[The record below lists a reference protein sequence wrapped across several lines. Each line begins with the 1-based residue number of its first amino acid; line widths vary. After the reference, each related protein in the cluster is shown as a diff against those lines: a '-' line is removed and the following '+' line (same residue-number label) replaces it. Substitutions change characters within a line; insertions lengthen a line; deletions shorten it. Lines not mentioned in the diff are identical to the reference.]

1 MNQNKEAGR
10 MILAD
15 LQLFNQA
22 AVLYENEVQPE
33 ILTSVTNVIKAWID
47 DQGWRG
53 DIGDDSLDDSWLA
66 PGRWG
71 FTNAKNI
78 DDAKVFFGL
87 CRTSDDASY
96 ALADLCGVG
105 SASFRFW
112 FVVDDPLIK
121 KPKKK
126 FDLAWQSLLQNYN
139 GKLKPLGFV
148 LEGTSFYLP
157 LRLDP
162 DHLVAAWGDDNY
174 EDLLAP
180 MGTALDVLA
189 QATPIFQ
196 QLLDEL
202 KQLDVISWD

>member
-1 MNQNKEAGR
+1 MSQNKEAGR

-15 LQLFNQA
+15 LQLLNQA
-22 AVLYENEVQPE
+22 AVLFENEVQPE
-33 ILTSVTNVIKAWID
+33 ILTSVTTVIKAWID

-66 PGRWG
+66 PGGWG

-87 CRTSDDASY
+87 YRTSEDGSY

-105 SASFRFW
+105 SASFSFW

-121 KPKKK
+121 RPKKK
-126 FDLAWQSLLQNYN
+126 FDLAWQSLLQKYN
-139 GKLKPLGFV
+139 GKLKRLGFV

-162 DHLVAAWGDDNY
+162 NHLVAAWDDDNY

-180 MGTALDVLA
+180 MGTALNVLA

-196 QLLDEL
+196 ELLDEL
-202 KQLDVISWD
+202 KQLDVISWE